1 MQRYL
6 WDRLNKH
13 QVGSYAKYCVK
24 AEFAM
29 YGFRI
34 NETGI
39 DEHGTYFEAGYN
51 KTPPVE
57 VQVRALRQIDS
68 YTFMLK
74 SKFELHERHYL
85 SLALL
90 FAGKAPTLYLFPST
104 RWRAPDSTFVD
115 RDYEGLQSLP
125 EWGLVISP
133 KKLEELESYR
143 FETFIEKLI
152 SIT

>member
-1 MQRYL
+1 MDRYL

-34 NETGI
+34 NETGV
-39 DEHGTYFEAGYN
+39 DEHGTHFDARYEKN
-51 KTPPVE
+51 PLIE

-68 YTFMLK
+68 YTFMVK
-74 SKFELHERHYL
+74 SKFELHERRYV

-90 FAGKAPTLYLFPST
+90 LEGKAPVLYLIPST
-104 RWRAPDSTFVD
+104 RWRMPDSVFVD
-115 RDYEGLQSLP
+115 RDYEGFKSDP
-125 EWGLVISP
+125 EWGLVVSP
-133 KKLEELESYR
+133 KKLRELELYR
-143 FETFIEKLI
+143 FESEIERLI
-152 SIT
+152 NA